1 MAIDTLKHAD
11 EQIGRVV
18 NKLKELGIY
27 EESSIFVMADHGFTK
42 VTKYADLETPL
53 KEAGIEYIMANNGG
67 SAHFYFPT
75 LEDKLKAWYILW
87 SVEGVE
93 KVIPR
98 ELAWL
103 WHLDHP
109 RAGDL
114 IVFLKAGYSAVPDV
128 MGMHGSQE
136 LTDVRIPVIMA
147 GAGIKAGVKIPFAR
161 IIDIVPTACYL
172 LGIPTP
178 AQTEGSILW
187 LALEQG
193 TETEITNVLFVA

>member
-1 MAIDTLKHAD
+1 
-11 EQIGRVV
+11 
-18 NKLKELGIY
+18 
-27 EESSIFVMADHGFTK
+27 
-42 VTKYADLETPL
+42 
-53 KEAGIEYIMANNGG
+53 
-67 SAHFYFPT
+67 
-75 LEDKLKAWYILW
+75 
-87 SVEGVE
+87 
-93 KVIPR
+93 
-98 ELAWL
+98 
-103 WHLDHP
+103 
-109 RAGDL
+109 
-114 IVFLKAGYSAVPDV
+114 

-147 GAGIKAGVKIPFAR
+147 GVGIKAGVKIPFAR